1 MFTCVDV
8 TSALIQVLER
18 EREMTDKNNES
29 FMGAGWQRTFF
40 NYKFQSSGSLSAFL
54 LFKLVAVL
62 MCLLFKLK

>member
-29 FMGAGWQRTFF
+29 FMGAG
-40 NYKFQSSGSLSAFL
+40 
-54 LFKLVAVL
+54 
-62 MCLLFKLK
+62 